1 MTKYL
6 KHCVAGLLLQKEL
19 DYLYGAVS
27 DPPFVAAVGGA
38 KVSTK
43 FGIIR
48 SLLEKVNKIVSGGRM
63 VLAFL
68 LARGLTKGSSLV
80 EEDQVRM
87 AKQLDKLSAAKGVEL
102 KLPTEGGFVMDI
114 GPNSINKIYEQ

>member
-1 MTKYL
+1 MF
-6 KHCVAGLLLQKEL
+6 LQREL

-27 DPPFVAAVGGA
+27 DPPFVAAIGGA

-43 FGIIR
+43 FGAIR
-48 SLLEKVNKIVSGGRM
+48 SLLEKVNKIVSGGGM
-63 VLAFL
+63 VLPFL

-87 AKQLDKLSAAKGVEL
+87 AKQLDKLSAAKGVEH
-102 KLPTEGGFVMDI
+102 KLPTEGGFVMGI
-114 GPNSINKIYEQ
+114 GPISINKIYEQ